1 MGIEPSS
8 PALQADSLPAEPLGK
23 PSDYIKSSQSSL
35 MRNQITQFFKWAEDL
50 NTFLQRRYTDGQET
64 HEKMLN
70 IAHY

>member
-50 NTFLQRRYTDGQET
+50 KRIFTKEGYLVVWQGST
-64 HEKMLN
+64 
-70 IAHY
+70 

>member
-35 MRNQITQFFKWAEDL
+35 MRNQITQFLKWAEDL
-50 NTFLQRRYTDGQET
+50 KRIFTKEGYLVVWQGST
-64 HEKMLN
+64 
-70 IAHY
+70 